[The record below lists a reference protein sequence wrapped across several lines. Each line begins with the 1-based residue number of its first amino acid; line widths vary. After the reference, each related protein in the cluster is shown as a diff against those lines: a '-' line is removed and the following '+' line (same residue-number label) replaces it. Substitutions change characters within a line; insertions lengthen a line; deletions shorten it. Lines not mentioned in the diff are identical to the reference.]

1 MFAPNL
7 RVTFHSSYAIY
18 YTPTDDELVVIRVLQ
33 GARDVAALG
42 QRGAFS

>member
-18 YTPTDDELVVIRVLQ
+18 YTPTDDELVVIRVLH
-33 GARDVAALG
+33 GARDVAALA